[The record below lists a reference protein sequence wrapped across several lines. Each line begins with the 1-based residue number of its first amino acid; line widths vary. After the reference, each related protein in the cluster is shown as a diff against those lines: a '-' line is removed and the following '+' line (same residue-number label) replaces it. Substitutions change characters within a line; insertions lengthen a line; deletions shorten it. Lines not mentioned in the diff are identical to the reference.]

1 MTGDDRT
8 KPSQAEGDRET
19 VDAALEAHGL
29 GAGGRQAADRQDAGA
44 EAGPGKIAP
53 APGDHPSQ
61 AEGDRETVD
70 EDLREQGRQP

>member
-8 KPSQAEGDRET
+8 KPSQSEGDRET

-29 GAGGRQAADRQDAGA
+29 SAGGRQAADRQEGGA
-44 EAGPGKIAP
+44 EAEQGQAAP

-70 EDLREQGRQP
+70 EDLRGQGR